1 MNESKLFIYIDILV
15 WYTYLHNIKSSRF
28 QQRLPFITNYLLAH
42 LHFYRLTVTVASQQ
56 LDNPFHLCCAFA
68 RLYKYVKCSGFRMF
82 LLHGLHNH
90 QFFFDFESK
99 IKPRVPYH
107 RDHPPKKHE
116 LWRSYQWVWFFFL
129 AADYLIN
136 KRSEMFTWDSR
147 CADFVGWEQWNRKSH
162 SQWYSTPSDTPI
174 EKKW

>member
-1 MNESKLFIYIDILV
+1 MCLCASVQVCEMF
-15 WYTYLHNIKSSRF
+15 
-28 QQRLPFITNYLLAH
+28 RLQDVP
-42 LHFYRLTVTVASQQ
+42 
-56 LDNPFHLCCAFA
+56 FA
-68 RLYKYVKCSGFRMF
+68 RTTQSSIL
-82 LLHGLHNH
+82 
-90 QFFFDFESK
+90 FDFESK

-116 LWRSYQWVWFFFL
+116 LWRSYQWVWFFSL

-174 EKKW
+174 EKKMINIQSEITTTFSPRRVFNDVKVRPGTEI